1 MPGTERKTL
10 ARSVG
15 PKSDD
20 DERLTRALIER
31 IRCGDNQAFSE
42 LVRHYWNQVAS
53 LAYRMLGDYDEAA
66 DVSQTVFL
74 KMSRNIWRYDEKRRF
89 STWLYRITAN
99 ASIDHIRKHRR
110 HRHEPIEDFQN
121 ALESQGDDPEFDFHC
136 RQLRSYIDKAAQGL
150 SDKQRS
156 AFVLRDVQG
165 RKVDDVASIMK
176 IPQTTA
182 RWYVQRAR
190 EKIRRELIRQCP
202 HLLTIMGV
210 SYAA

>member
-1 MPGTERKTL
+1 MPETKKRSAAEL
-10 ARSVG
+10 AG
-15 PKSDD
+15 PKSD
-20 DERLTRALIER
+20 DERLTRELIER

-66 DVSQTVFL
+66 DITQIVFL
-74 KMSRNIWRYDEKRRF
+74 KISGNIWRYDEKRRF

-99 ASIDHIRKHRR
+99 ACIDHIRKYRR

-121 ALESQGDDPEFDFHC
+121 VLESQGDDPEFDFHR

>member
-1 MPGTERKTL
+1 MPETKKRSAAEL
-10 ARSVG
+10 AG
-15 PKSDD
+15 PKSD
-20 DERLTRALIER
+20 DERLTRELIER
-31 IRCGDNQAFSE
+31 IRCGDNQAFPE

-66 DVSQTVFL
+66 DITQIVFL
-74 KMSRNIWRYDEKRRF
+74 KISGNIWRYDEKRRF

-99 ASIDHIRKHRR
+99 ACIDHIRKYRR

-121 ALESQGDDPEFDFHC
+121 VLESQGDDPEFDFHR